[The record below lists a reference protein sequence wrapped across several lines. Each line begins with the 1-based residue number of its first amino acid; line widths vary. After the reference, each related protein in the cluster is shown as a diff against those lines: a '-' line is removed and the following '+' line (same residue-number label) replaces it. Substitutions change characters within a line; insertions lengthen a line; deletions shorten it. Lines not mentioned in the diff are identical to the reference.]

1 VTDIFETRENRYRSL
16 KKSLIKNNKI
26 NLGKLMNKVTALSL
40 SPTGKRNIEELEEKW
55 EDSTKDSNDYA
66 SFFRELE
73 CIVEDK
79 YFS

>member
-1 VTDIFETRENRYRSL
+1 
-16 KKSLIKNNKI
+16 
-26 NLGKLMNKVTALSL
+26 MNKVTALSL